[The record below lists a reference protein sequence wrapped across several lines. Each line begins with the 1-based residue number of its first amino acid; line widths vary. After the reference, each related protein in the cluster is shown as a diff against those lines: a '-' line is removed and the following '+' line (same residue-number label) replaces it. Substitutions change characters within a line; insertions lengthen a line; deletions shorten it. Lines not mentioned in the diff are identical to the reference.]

1 MDREEQRFLEE
12 FRRNE
17 ATPIENNLI
26 DELVSG
32 DLDRSEFLKRGAMFG
47 VSAAVMSGALGLVGE
62 AAASPRGRL
71 AAAGARKKGG
81 TVRVGVA
88 KWGSSLEP
96 YKLNH
101 AGSLAVAAI
110 PGEFL
115 TLTDNQLRLRPM
127 LATSWK
133 ANGDATVW
141 TFQLR
146 KGVKFHNGQEMTA
159 DDVVA
164 CFKLYTGDK
173 ESQALSNFKGVLGPE
188 GVIKKG
194 KYVVQFRLQSATG
207 AFPYLVSEAA
217 YQTIIVPK
225 SIAKDGWVAAG
236 MIGTGPY
243 KLKNFSEKR
252 EYNFVRHPQYW
263 GGVPALDGAKV
274 TAYDTS
280 TAQALAL
287 RAGQLD
293 IVGAISTLEAA
304 PFLKDKRFQILHQNG
319 PAHREFTM
327 RVDNPA
333 LKDPRVRRAVAL
345 TLNRPEIIAGLLGG
359 GGTVGN
365 DTPFWKGYPSSDKS
379 VQQRKQ
385 NIALAKA
392 LLTAA
397 GQPNLAFTITTH
409 RLQELP
415 DYAAAIQ
422 RYGKEAGMN
431 IGIELQ
437 SDAEYYGGG
446 ADYQNTTP
454 WLNKP
459 STITE
464 WGVRP
469 VPNVYLTAA
478 FASDGIWNA
487 PHYKNPQLD
496 SAIRSYL
503 KASDIKT
510 QRKYSKQISG
520 ILLRDTPTVIAY
532 HFSAIFPTN
541 AKLRGY
547 QPAGLSHVLLQ
558 NAHFV

>member
-1 MDREEQRFLEE
+1 MNRDERRFLEE

-17 ATPIENNLI
+17 ATSIENNLI
-26 DELVSG
+26 DEIVSG
-32 DLDRSEFLKRGAMFG
+32 EIDRSEFLRRGAMFG
-47 VSAAVMSGALGLVGE
+47 LSITAMSSALGLAGE
-62 AAASPRGRL
+62 AVAAPSAQL
-71 AAAGARKKGG
+71 VARKKGG
-81 TVRVGVA
+81 IVRVGVA
-88 KWGSSLEP
+88 KWGGSLEP
-96 YKLNH
+96 YKLAE

-115 TLTDNQLRLRPM
+115 TLTDNKLRLRPL
-127 LATSWK
+127 LAKSWK

-164 CFKLYTGDK
+164 NFKLYTGDK
-173 ESQALSNFKGVLGPE
+173 QSQALSNFKGVLSPD
-188 GVIKKG
+188 GVVKKG
-194 KYVVQFRLQSATG
+194 RYTVQFHLEAPTG

-217 YQTIIVPK
+217 YQTIIVPR
-225 SIAKDGWVAAG
+225 SIPKDDWVQRG
-236 MIGTGPY
+236 MISTGPY
-243 KLKNFSEKR
+243 KLHGSSDKR
-252 EYNFVRHPQYW
+252 EYNFVRHPAYW
-263 GGVPALDGAKV
+263 GGVPALDGVKV
-274 TAYDTS
+274 TTYETS

-293 IVGAISTLEAA
+293 IVGAISTLEAQ
-304 PFLKDKRFQILHQNG
+304 PFLHDKRFQILHQNG

-365 DTPFWKGYPSSDKS
+365 DTPFWKGYPSSDRS

-385 NIALAKA
+385 KTSLAKA
-392 LLTAA
+392 LLAAA
-397 GQPNLAFTITTH
+397 GQQNLSFTITTH
-409 RLQELP
+409 RLQEIP

-422 RYGKEAGMN
+422 RYGREAGMN

-459 STITE
+459 ATITE
-464 WGVRP
+464 WGARP

-496 SAIRSYL
+496 SAITSYL
-503 KASDIKT
+503 AAVDIKT

-541 AKLRGY
+541 AKIRGY

-558 NAHFV
+558 HTHFV